1 MLRGSVRRYGRT
13 SPKTFALVLLG
24 GILTSAC
31 GNGAPLKSTTSAS
44 STETQSSGVIKGSG
58 PVDVLY
64 AGSLVGAVT
73 KVIGPAFDRATG
85 FTLEGLPG
93 GASALANE
101 IKDRIEVADV
111 FISASPKVDATLEGS
126 ANGNWVNWYLYLAK
140 APLLI
145 GYNPNSTFATQLKKR
160 PWYQVMAERGFLLG
174 RTDPKL
180 DPKGV
185 LTIKLVK
192 EEAAKLHD
200 PGLVTQILG
209 STENPAQVFPEETLV
224 SRLEAGQLDAGFFYS
239 NEAALAKIPTIS
251 TGIDLGATF
260 TVALVK
266 GAPHMRGAESFIKY
280 LYSKEGQSLLKKVG
294 LTLVAPKLSGPI
306 DRVPPLLRPIIK

>member
-1 MLRGSVRRYGRT
+1 MRCSLVRSVGT
-13 SPKTFALVLLG
+13 FPKVISLALLG
-24 GILTSAC
+24 GMLTSAC
-31 GNGAPLKSTTSAS
+31 GNGALSAS
-44 STETQSSGVIKGSG
+44 ATSVSPASTQSSGIIKGSG

-101 IKDRIEVADV
+101 IKDRVEVADV
-111 FISASPKVDATLEGS
+111 FISASPSVDATLEGQ

-140 APLLI
+140 APLVI
-145 GYNPNSTFATQLKKR
+145 GYNPNSSFAGQLRKK
-160 PWYQVMAERGFLLG
+160 PWYQVMTERGFLLG

-200 PGLVTQILG
+200 PGLVRKVLG
-209 STENPAQVFPEETLV
+209 PTENPAQVFPEETLV

-266 GAPHMRGAESFIKY
+266 GAPHLKGAESLIQF
-280 LYSKEGQSLLKKVG
+280 LYSPKGQSLLKKVG
-294 LTLVAPKLSGPI
+294 LTLVAPKLSGAV
-306 DRVPPLLRPIIK
+306 DLVPAPLRSIIK